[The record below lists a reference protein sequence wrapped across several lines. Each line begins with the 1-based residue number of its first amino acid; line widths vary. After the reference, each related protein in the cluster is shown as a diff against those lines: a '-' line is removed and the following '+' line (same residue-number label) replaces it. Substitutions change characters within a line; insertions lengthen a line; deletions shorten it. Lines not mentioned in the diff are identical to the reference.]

1 MKIGNVVQTKS
12 YAFVV
17 KIVRLYQYLA
27 TEKKEF
33 VLSRQILK
41 CGTSI
46 GANVEESIGGQSRSD
61 FLSKISV
68 AYKEARETA
77 YQLRLLRDTD
87 YLTDEQFD
95 SLNNDVQEICR
106 IIGAIQKSTKENAT
120 NEPPQLH
127 PPKLNS

>member
-12 YAFVV
+12 YAFAVR
-17 KIVRLYQYLA
+17 IVRLYQYLA

-77 YQLRLLRDTD
+77 YWLRLLRDTD

-106 IIGAIQKSTKENAT
+106 IIGAIQKSTKENVT